1 MLEFCPC
8 LKNELFFSRKKNI
21 LLFFLLLLFS
31 LNIFSQP
38 RINSFSPTSGP
49 VGTTVTVTGSNF
61 SVTPAN
67 NIVFFGAVKGNVT
80 SATATSLTVTV
91 PAGATYQP
99 ITVTVNGFTGYST
112 KPFIVT
118 FTGGGSINSSSLAN
132 KIDFVT
138 DLHPNGI
145 AIVDLDGDGK
155 PDLATPNNYS
165 TSGQP
170 ASISILRNTSSAG
183 IISFAPNQDMNTGV
197 TTYAIAAGDL
207 DGDGKPD
214 LVSSSIA
221 DQNISVFRNTS
232 SSGIVSFASKMDIAS
247 ESSPYGIVIGDIDG
261 DGKPDIAVVN
271 ATANSVSLFRNTS
284 TIGVISF
291 APKVDFIT
299 ALFPQALA
307 IGDFDG
313 DGKPDIAVTNKF
325 SYSFSVFGN
334 ISTPGNISFN
344 ARKDITC
351 GSGNEPKGLT
361 VADLDGDNKLDL
373 AVVISISSS
382 NNSFAQI
389 FRNTSASGNLLFSFA
404 TSVTGGV
411 NESYHVA
418 AGDIN
423 GDGRPDLVLA
433 VTNQGT
439 TKIFQNNSTEGVF
452 NFAGA
457 ETFDSGFAPYAI
469 GIGDLDA
476 DGKPELITTEFTMD
490 KISVFKNRSGLP
502 GIISFTPTTAG
513 PGAAVTITGN
523 NFTAST
529 SVTFGGVCSGFGWL
543 CKFHYFNCNCR
554 IRRIRGCRCNHPVR
568 FRI

>member
-207 DGDGKPD
+207 DGDGEPD

-232 SSGIVSFASKMDIAS
+232 SSGIVTFAPKMDIAS
-247 ESSPYGIVIGDIDG
+247 ESSPYGIAIGDIDG

-284 TIGVISF
+284 TIGIISF
-291 APKVDFIT
+291 APKIDFIT
-299 ALFPQALA
+299 ALFPQALS

-351 GSGNEPKGLT
+351 GSGNEPNGLT

-457 ETFDSGFAPYAI
+457 ETFNSGFAPYAI

-529 SVTFGGVCSGFGWL
+529 SVTFGGVPRL
-543 CKFHYFNCNCR
+543 R
-554 IRRIRGCRCNHPVR
+554 LAL
-568 FRI
+568 